1 MIYHDET
8 ELKNI
13 CINFVGNQTHHEAL
27 VTSEQQAEIDDDMR
41 ELLKNYFLKPFKT
54 DIFFEFYDDLK
65 LENNEVY
72 NAVQE
77 IFTNPDILETH
88 SAKLASLLFEAST
101 NPRTKGGEFYICYF
115 SGVILKG
122 ESLDAI
128 GFFKSENKDTF
139 LQISPKNEN
148 FDLETAKGINLNKL
162 DKGCIIFNTDEENG
176 YTLSI
181 VDGTSKAETS
191 YWMDDFLQIQQK
203 KDDYF
208 DTQETLNI
216 YKDFITKKLPEEFEI
231 TKVDQAEF
239 LNNTMDFFK
248 EKKNFDYEEFTT
260 NVLKDPS
267 VIESFGNFKSDY
279 EQDMQV
285 SVSEDFVIN
294 NAAVKKQT
302 SSYKSVIKLDKNFHI
317 YVHGNRNLIQQG
329 SDENGKFYQ
338 LYFEKED

>member
-8 ELKNI
+8 VLKNI

-27 VTSEQQAEIDDDMR
+27 VTSEQQAEVDDDMR

-54 DIFFEFYDDLK
+54 DLLFQFFDDLK
-65 LENNEVY
+65 LANNEVY
-72 NAVQE
+72 TSVQE
-77 IFTNPDILETH
+77 IFENPETLEQH
-88 SAKLASLLFEAST
+88 SAKLAKLLFEASI

-115 SGVILKG
+115 EAVILKG
-122 ESLDAI
+122 ESMDAI

-139 LQISPKNEN
+139 LQISPNNEN

-162 DKGCIIFNTDEENG
+162 DKGCIIFNSDEENG

-181 VDGTSKAETS
+181 VDGTSKAESS

-231 TKVDQAEF
+231 SKVDQAEF

-248 EKKNFDYEEFTT
+248 EKKDFDYEEFTT
-260 NVLKDPS
+260 NVLKDPG
-267 VIESFGNFKSDY
+267 VIESFGNYKSDY

>member
-8 ELKNI
+8 VLQNI

-27 VTSEQQAEIDDDMR
+27 VTSEKQAEADDDMK

-54 DIFFEFYDDLK
+54 DIFFEFYNDLK
-65 LENNEVY
+65 LANNEVY
-72 NAVQE
+72 ISIQE
-77 IFTNPDILETH
+77 IFKNPESIGKH
-88 SAKLASLLFEAST
+88 SEKLAKLLFDASI
-101 NPRTKGGEFYICYF
+101 NPRTKGGEFYLCYF
-115 SGVILKG
+115 TGVILKG
-122 ESLDAI
+122 ESMDAI
-128 GFFKSENKDTF
+128 GLFKSENKDTF
-139 LQISPKNEN
+139 LQISPNNEN

-162 DKGCIIFNTDEENG
+162 DKGCVIFNTDEENG
-176 YTLSI
+176 YTLSV

-216 YKDFITKKLPEEFEI
+216 YKEFITKKLPEEFEI
-231 TKVDQAEF
+231 SKVDQAEF

-267 VIESFGNFKSDY
+267 VIESFGNYKSDY

-302 SSYKSVIKLDKNFHI
+302 SSYKSIIKLDKNFHI
-317 YVHGNRNLIQQG
+317 YIHGDRKLIQQG
-329 SDENGKFYQ
+329 QDEHGKFYQ